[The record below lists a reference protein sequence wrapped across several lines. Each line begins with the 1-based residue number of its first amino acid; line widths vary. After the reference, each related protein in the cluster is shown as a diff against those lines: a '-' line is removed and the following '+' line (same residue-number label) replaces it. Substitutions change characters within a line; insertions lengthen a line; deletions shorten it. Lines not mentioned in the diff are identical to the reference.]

1 MLALVLYARS
11 DYRIHDNNDAEGVED
26 TGGQLGGGAPPRE
39 EAEEDPEPEPASE
52 PIYVHTG
59 ESLWSW
65 DAVGDAVHVGD
76 FYDNGELVE
85 DITDVAIDLDG
96 RFWGVSDDTL
106 YRIYPD
112 SAEVWPVA
120 KLEVYLAGLTFVS
133 DGRLVGAGDGVW
145 EIDTTDGTLSPI
157 VPEGEYETSGDIVGL
172 PDGLLYWT
180 VWGGDGLVTV
190 DPDSGDTRWVGAI
203 GVERIFGLGYADDSL
218 FGFTSEGD
226 AVRIDTE
233 TAAAGDSV
241 PLTLSWWGATT
252 NPVLW

>member
-1 MLALVLYARS
+1 MLTIAVIACS
-11 DYRIHDNNDAEGVED
+11 DYRIHDQQDVQGAED
-26 TGGQLGGGAPPRE
+26 TGQLGGGGPSRDEPE
-39 EAEEDPEPEPASE
+39 VEEPEPASE

-59 ESLWSW
+59 QSLWSW
-65 DAVGDAVHVGD
+65 DTVGDAVHVGD
-76 FYDNGELVE
+76 FFDNGELVD

-96 RFWGVSDDTL
+96 RFWGVSSDTL
-106 YRIYPD
+106 WRIYPD

-120 KLEVYLAGLTFVS
+120 ALDVYLAGLTFVS

-145 EIDTTDGTLSPI
+145 EIDTATGMLTEI
-157 VPEGEYETSGDIVGL
+157 VAEGAYETSGDIVGL

-190 DPDSGDTRWVGAI
+190 DPDSGDTNWVGAI
-203 GVERIFGLGYADDSL
+203 GVERIFGLGYADESL
-218 FGFTSEGD
+218 FGFTSTGD
-226 AVRIDTE
+226 AVRIDTG
-233 TAAAGDSV
+233 TAEAGSTV